1 MGRFY
6 TDKDVERWE
15 EVYQDS
21 GRLHLDKLAAN
32 PPQQAV
38 DFHMSMYS
46 LECQA
51 RGMTLVAKKLFS
63 EALAL
68 FHESVERRCK
78 MYERWESG
86 LGRAMQA
93 GHFQD
98 LLVAY
103 VTNDDALITKFARHY
118 RADDGTSD
126 SMFLGRIVKCI
137 ALNDIEGARNGLRQ
151 KKPSRFETQFSGY
164 PDCLEAI
171 VEKDQARFVDAIAF
185 AATKW
190 SRWSCRVEKGLPG
203 SVCFLQ
209 GVGLV
214 RMAEKTIGNRIPVT
228 NEYLPPEL
236 LG

>member
-1 MGRFY
+1 VGRFY
-6 TDKDVERWE
+6 TEKDVERWE
-15 EVYQDS
+15 EAYGRF
-21 GRLHLDKLAAN
+21 GRLHQDRLAAN
-32 PPQQAV
+32 PPPAEV
-38 DFHMSMYS
+38 DSRLRSLS
-46 LECQA
+46 LECRF
-51 RGMTLVAKKLFS
+51 RGMTFVAKRQFP
-63 EALAL
+63 EALAC
-68 FHESVERRCK
+68 FRESVERRLK
-78 MYERWESG
+78 MYERWASG
-86 LGRAMQA
+86 LGEAMSA

-103 VTNDDALITKFARHY
+103 VTNDDELIANFARHY
-118 RADDGTSD
+118 RADDGTDD
-126 SMFLGRIVKCI
+126 SVYLGRVVKCI
-137 ALNDIEGARNGLRQ
+137 ALKDLEGARKGLLEKR
-151 KKPSRFETQFSGY
+151 PRRFETQFSGY

-214 RMAEKTIGNRIPVT
+214 RMAEKTVGTRIPVA

-236 LG
+236 LQ